1 MNGKLFPELLA
12 SDHLLNGRNR
22 GLGALIPPLE
32 CWFLQAGTVVHP
44 GGFIP
49 SEPSG
54 QGPLE
59 ISPEWSVMRVM
70 VTTMT

>member
-1 MNGKLFPELLA
+1 MNSELFPELLTL
-12 SDHLLNGRNR
+12 DHLPNGRNR

-32 CWFLQAGTVVHP
+32 RRFLQAGTLVDI

-54 QGPLE
+54 
-59 ISPEWSVMRVM
+59 
-70 VTTMT
+70 